1 MDFSHSLAGLTNF
14 IFRDSV
20 LETPTSQLST
30 LGKANP
36 EASGFGAFIGRNYQW
51 DDLVFGV
58 EANYSYINGL
68 AGKSSSSI
76 GPLAFVNPPGE
87 IPVPNATD
95 TYAVTLTGAAAAQ
108 VKDLITFRGR
118 AGWATG
124 DFLPYIF
131 GGVAVGRMD
140 VARTVTSFVTKEV
153 DITTTNAAGV
163 TTTVFGP
170 PVFLPSLSQTET
182 QERTNNFVVGWT
194 GGLGLEY
201 MLWDNIFLR
210 GEWEY
215 IKFLSVE
222 NTTVTMNS
230 VHAGIG
236 YKF

>member
-1 MDFSHSLAGLTNF
+1 MDFSQSLTGLTNF

-20 LETPTSQLST
+20 LEIPTSQLST
-30 LGKANP
+30 LSKANP
-36 EASGFGAFIGRNYQW
+36 VASGFGAFVGRNYQW
-51 DDLVFGV
+51 EDLVFGV
-58 EANYSYINGL
+58 EANYNYINGL
-68 AGKSSSSI
+68 AGKSASSI

-87 IPVPNATD
+87 TPIPNATD
-95 TYAVTLTGAAAAQ
+95 TYAVTLTGSAAAQ
-108 VKDLITFRGR
+108 IKDVITFRGR
-118 AGWATG
+118 VGWATG

-140 VARTVTSFVTKEV
+140 VFRTVTSFVTKEV
-153 DITTTNAAGV
+153 DMTTTIAGV
-163 TTTVFGP
+163 TTTTFGP
-170 PVFLPSLSQTET
+170 AVFLPSLSQTDT

-201 MLWDNIFLR
+201 VLWNNIFLR

-222 NTTVTMNS
+222 NTTVTMNNLR
-230 VHAGIG
+230 AGIG